1 MNNEGLTIYII
12 TAIFLISIGIISGDK
27 QIRRFLIV
35 GALIPGGNII
45 ILGLIIGFGLI
56 GLIGYLLEKI
66 GI

>member
-35 GALIPGGNII
+35 GALIPG
-45 ILGLIIGFGLI
+45 
-56 GLIGYLLEKI
+56 
-66 GI
+66 